1 MRLFWP
7 KKTGRERRSDAE
19 ISGNFPVFSL
29 FSNESIAKTS
39 SHRTVSSAI
48 HFIIY
53 INGLLQQRIV
63 GEHRGLGES
72 LASVARRKTAANGH
86 FRCISAPGLG
96 DALLNLRLGDAFEP
110 ETGSTISE
118 TRFEASHQYAA
129 RGVLQCR
136 NAEEPSGRRVDVDRR
151 SGNFATIPMEI
162 SFEEKCQFTTARV
175 DRLMALRGFHRIGRS
190 SALTRS

>member
-1 MRLFWP
+1 MSETRRLSCASKLGRGHREASYSP
-7 KKTGRERRSDAE
+7 ARKMGASTGGARRGTAPADLTKAP
-19 ISGNFPVFSL
+19 SG
-29 FSNESIAKTS
+29 
-39 SHRTVSSAI
+39 
-48 HFIIY
+48 
-53 INGLLQQRIV
+53 
-63 GEHRGLGES
+63 GEHLGLGES
-72 LASVARRKTAANGH
+72 LASVARRKTAANGP
-86 FRCISAPGLG
+86 FRCISSPSLC
-96 DALLNLRLGDAFEP
+96 DALLNLRLGDTLKS